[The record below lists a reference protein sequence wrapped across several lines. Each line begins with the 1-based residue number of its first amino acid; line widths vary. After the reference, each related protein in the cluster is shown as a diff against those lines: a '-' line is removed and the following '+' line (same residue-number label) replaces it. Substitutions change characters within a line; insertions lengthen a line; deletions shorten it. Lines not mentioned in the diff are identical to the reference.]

1 MKLWTALTGA
11 ICFALACNL
20 DTVLLAA
27 AYGGRGLSISPG
39 PSLVLAGV

>member
-27 AYGGRGLSISPG
+27 AYGGAGSPSRPAPRWCWRG
-39 PSLVLAGV
+39 

>member
-11 ICFALACNL
+11 ICFALACNV

-27 AYGGRGLSISPG
+27 AYGGRGLSISQG
-39 PSLVLAGV
+39 P